1 MARKGEAI
9 ELAHAMTAFSR
20 AGAASLILLL
30 LAQCARAQADDDL
43 DSLLTE
49 SDKPAES
56 KSETPAPDAQD
67 SSAPAPAPYPN
78 TIPVATPKEAPLPP
92 DPPDKRRNALI
103 EEIVVTAQKREESIN
118 EVPIAISAF
127 SGEQLDALGVTDT
140 RNLSTLV
147 PGFTYADSGY
157 ATPIYT
163 LRGIGFNDA
172 TYNAT
177 STVGIYVDEVNLPYS
192 VMSKGANLD
201 LERVEVLKGPQ
212 GTLYGRNTT
221 GGAINYI
228 AKKPSDTFEAGI
240 TGSYGTYRTSDVEGY
255 LTGPLSD
262 SLKGRIAVKSINSSQ
277 GWQYSNTRPDDHLGK
292 KDKQSLRGLLDWH
305 ASEHHTLN
313 FSISGWR
320 DASEP
325 QAPQVIA
332 ITPQN
337 PNDMGT
343 GATLS
348 PEVRNYPVVPRDDA
362 DPRVADWSP
371 EMKWQIHERYFQSAI
386 RSTFDVSDTLSLTTI
401 ASYADMKEGGSLLP
415 QSGFNVLNVEQKL
428 DARIKTKALESRLS
442 GEWGDSFRWMLG
454 GNLSRDDG
462 NEFHELFVDT
472 SSDAFPDP
480 VTGRSAVGVDRVATF
495 GVHQADQLAG
505 FLHTEWQII
514 NPLKFSLGARY
525 TQDKRKF
532 TGCTLEPL
540 DGMGGLTRLF
550 QILAIERA
558 ATTATLPPP
567 IINQGDC
574 ITLKSNGSNEI
585 FAGELNEDNVS
596 GRAALDWTPVDDVLA
611 YLSFS
616 RGFKSGGFPVLS
628 SSDQKQYVPVKQ
640 EQLHAFELGSKIS
653 LLDHALH
660 VNAAAFYYDYKDKQ
674 LLTRTLDDVFGPL
687 PILRNAPKS
696 QVIGAELEIQS
707 APLPGLF
714 VSLAGSYI
722 KTEIKEFTSTG
733 FQGQANFNFAGKPF
747 NFTPKVQGALVMDYM
762 FPLSSNI
769 NLGFGG
775 DYSYTGKSN
784 STLDENPLYEHKAYG
799 LVSVRAKLA
808 RSDGAWSVTLWGRN
822 ITDQLATISI
832 IQAGDG
838 AARFVQ
844 QPRTYGLTLSL
855 NWL

>member
-1 MARKGEAI
+1 
-9 ELAHAMTAFSR
+9 MTAFSR
-20 AGAASLILLL
+20 RAGAARLILLL
-30 LAQCARAQADDDL
+30 LAQCARAQAADDL
-43 DSLLTE
+43 DSLLVE
-49 SDKPAES
+49 SSEPAQA
-56 KSETPAPDAQD
+56 KSASPAPAAQE
-67 SSAPAPAPYPN
+67 SAAPAPTPYPD
-78 TIPVATPKEAPLPP
+78 TIPVNSPNEAPATPVTSAR
-92 DPPDKRRNALI
+92 RRNALI

-127 SGEQLDALGVTDT
+127 SGEQLNALGVTDT
-140 RNLSTLV
+140 RDLSTLV

-177 STVGIYVDEVNLPYS
+177 STVGLYVDEINLPYS

-228 AKKPSDTFEAGI
+228 AKKPSDRFESGI
-240 TGSYGTYRTSDVEGY
+240 TGSFGTYRTSDVEGY
-255 LTGPLSD
+255 LTGPLAD
-262 SLKGRIAVKSINSSQ
+262 SLKGRIAVKSINSPQ

-292 KDKQSLRGLLDWH
+292 KDKQSLRGILDWQASDNH
-305 ASEHHTLN
+305 ALI
-313 FSISGWR
+313 FSVAGWR
-320 DASEP
+320 DAGEP

-332 ITPQN
+332 LAAQK

-343 GATLS
+343 GLTLS
-348 PEVRNYPVVPRDDA
+348 PSVRNYPVVPRDA

-371 EMKWQIHERYFQSAI
+371 DMDWQINELFIQGALKSVWNI
-386 RSTFDVSDTLSLTTI
+386 NDTLSLTTI
-401 ASYADMKEGGSLLP
+401 ASYGDMKEDGSLLP

-462 NEFHELFVDT
+462 NEYHKLFVDT

-480 VTGRSAVGVDRVATF
+480 VTGMSAVGVNRVATF

-514 NPLKFSLGARY
+514 DPLKFSLGARY
-525 TQDKRKF
+525 TQDQRKF

-550 QILAIERA
+550 QVLAIERA
-558 ATTATLPPP
+558 ASSGSVPPV
-567 IINQGDC
+567 IHQGDC

-640 EQLHAFELGSKIS
+640 ERLHAFELGSKIS
-653 LLDHALH
+653 LLDRALH

-674 LLTRTLDDVFGPL
+674 LLTRTLDQVFGPL
-687 PILRNAPKS
+687 PILQNAPKS

-733 FQGQANFNFAGKPF
+733 FRGEPNFNFAGKPF
-747 NFTPKVQGALVMDYM
+747 NFTPKVQGALVLDYT
-762 FPLSSNI
+762 FPLTSNI

-784 STLDENPLYEHKAYG
+784 STLDENPVYEHDAYG
-799 LVSVRAKLA
+799 LVSVRAKLTSA
-808 RSDGAWSVTLWGRN
+808 DGAWSATLWGRN
-822 ITDQLATISI
+822 ITDELATISI

-838 AARFVQ
+838 AARFVG
-844 QPRTYGLTLSL
+844 QPRTYGLTVSL